1 MNLYLIRHGESTG
14 NLAGKIQGWENF
26 PLSDLGRRQADLL
39 ANYLKE
45 IQLDYIYSSDL
56 VRASDTAKTIAKKKS
71 QSVNE
76 WDKVREVHLGPLQ
89 GLSRSEI
96 YERFPETI
104 ENSILTSGVVGT
116 ETIEELTA
124 RCQYVIEQ
132 LQRAHKNDHVAIVSH
147 GGFISILLMYLL
159 TGEQWHMLHR
169 PFQIGNT
176 SISHIEW
183 PKNRTKPLIH
193 YINRTGHLD
202 VLTEESANMGLL

>member
-26 PLSDLGRRQADLL
+26 PLSELGRRQAELV
-39 ANYLKE
+39 ANYLKD

-56 VRASDTAKTIAKKKS
+56 IRALDTARVIAKIKK
-71 QSVNE
+71 QTVNE
-76 WDKVREVHLGPLQ
+76 WAKVREVHLGPLQ

-96 YERFPETI
+96 YERFPEAG
-104 ENSILTSGVVGT
+104 EKSILTSGVKGT
-116 ETIEELTA
+116 ETVEELTA
-124 RCQYVIEQ
+124 RCKYVVDQ
-132 LQRAHKNDHVAIVSH
+132 LQRAHKSDHVAIVSH

-159 TGEQWHMLHR
+159 TGEQWHTLHR

-183 PKNRTKPLIH
+183 PKNRQKPLIH
-193 YINRTGHLD
+193 YINRTGHLEHFID
-202 VLTEESANMGLL
+202 ETNNMGLL